1 MFKGG
6 KSRSFICNFSVAV
19 QKKYVFI
26 AGKQHGTTK
35 PNVNIIL
42 RSFQTGKSYFQSFS
56 YLFESRQSDYDKLR

>member
-1 MFKGG
+1 MFKVG

-19 QKKYVFI
+19 KKNTFLLQVNNM
-26 AGKQHGTTK
+26 AQRN